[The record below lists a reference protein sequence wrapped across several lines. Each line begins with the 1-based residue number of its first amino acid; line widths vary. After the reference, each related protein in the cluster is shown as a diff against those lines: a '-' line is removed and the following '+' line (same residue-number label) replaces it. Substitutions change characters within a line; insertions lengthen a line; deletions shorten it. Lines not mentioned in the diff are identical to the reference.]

1 MIIDTIFIIYR
12 ENRDRILFFK
22 ILSCHYVLGKV
33 GKSLNSTVVAGIFC
47 AGGDTKFGFFCD
59 TVVMWAVIIPVGLT
73 AAFVLR
79 LPVLTV
85 YFLLNLDE
93 LIKLPAVY
101 RHYRNALVRQ
111 GADAVGRQRRPIQ
124 RKSLVII

>member
-79 LPVLTV
+79 LPAAFVLRLPVLTV

-101 RHYRNALVRQ
+101 RHYRKHRWVR
-111 GADAVGRQRRPIQ
+111 DLTR
-124 RKSLVII
+124 